1 LKAFTNTRQRIS
13 FNFAKLIDFMAN
25 YLFVGLG
32 NPGAEYEFT
41 RHNIGFLVLDRLAA
55 QKQALFTNDRY
66 AQKAEFRYAGKT
78 FHLIKPSTF
87 MNLSGK
93 AVFYW
98 LAHTKVPIE
107 NMVVITDDL
116 ALPFGKI
123 RLRPQGSH
131 GGHNGLRNIQE
142 LLATEKYNRL
152 RVGVGNEFD
161 KGKQVDYVL
170 SNFSADEQKE
180 LLPLLDKCTESL
192 MCVATQGLSQAM
204 NRFNQ

>member
-1 LKAFTNTRQRIS
+1 
-13 FNFAKLIDFMAN
+13 
-25 YLFVGLG
+25 
-32 NPGAEYEFT
+32 
-41 RHNIGFLVLDRLAA
+41 
-55 QKQALFTNDRY
+55 
-66 AQKAEFRYAGKT
+66 
-78 FHLIKPSTF
+78 

-98 LAHTKVPIE
+98 LTQTKVPIE
-107 NMVVITDDL
+107 NMIVITDDL

-152 RVGVGNEFD
+152 RVGVGSEFA

-170 SNFSADEQKE
+170 SNFNTDEQKV
-180 LLPLLDKCTESL
+180 LLSLLDKCTEAL
-192 MCVATQGLSQAM
+192 MSVPTQGLTHTM

>member
-1 LKAFTNTRQRIS
+1 
-13 FNFAKLIDFMAN
+13 MAN

-32 NPGAEYEFT
+32 NPGPEYELT

-55 QKQALFTNDRY
+55 QKQAFFTNDRY

-78 FHLIKPSTF
+78 FHLIKPNTY

-98 LAHTKVPIE
+98 LTQTKVPIE
-107 NMVVITDDL
+107 NMIVVTDDL

-123 RLRPQGSH
+123 RLRTQGSH

-152 RVGVGNEFD
+152 RVGVGNDFA
-161 KGKQVDYVL
+161 KGKQADYVL
-170 SNFSADEQKE
+170 SNFSADEQKD
-180 LLPLLDKCTESL
+180 LLSLLDKCTESL
-192 MCVATQGLSQAM
+192 ISVATQGLTQTM
-204 NRFNQ
+204 NRINQ